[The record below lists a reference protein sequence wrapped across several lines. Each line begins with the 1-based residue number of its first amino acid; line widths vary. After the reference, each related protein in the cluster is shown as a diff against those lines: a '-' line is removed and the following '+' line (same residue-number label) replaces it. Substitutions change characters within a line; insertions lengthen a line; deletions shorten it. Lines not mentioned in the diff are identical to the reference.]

1 MMPYK
6 GPRMGLGSSS
16 KYPIFRG
23 LAAFLTR
30 WMAHLSHDIGR
41 NYETL
46 TESHM
51 RSVPRVPR
59 WGQLEDGE
67 IPQKAVETSVFDVKR
82 RLRLTSSAS
91 TRPGPNES
99 EARRPVIAKR
109 GCHDKV
115 DTGADMGW
123 AFRLHPSSWIMPRR
137 SA

>member
-1 MMPYK
+1 
-6 GPRMGLGSSS
+6 MGLGSSS

-23 LAAFLTR
+23 LAAFLTC

-59 WGQLEDGE
+59 WGQLEDSE
-67 IPQKAVETSVFDVKR
+67 MPQKAVETSVFDVKR

-91 TRPGPNES
+91 TRPARLAVVRLDES
-99 EARRPVIAKR
+99 LP
-109 GCHDKV
+109 
-115 DTGADMGW
+115 
-123 AFRLHPSSWIMPRR
+123 
-137 SA
+137 